1 MNVFLPNRRLT
12 LAEQYHGLRA
22 RFPNSH
28 CYLTGNN
35 KKLVWEGKLSPGP
48 YSRSYLVRIEY
59 APPETPDCYVISPNL
74 KELAKSKRI
83 PHTYATDSESNKTQL
98 CLFCQNRGIQKSMLN
113 GVLSSSYPT
122 PSSRGHHYGCFILNS
137 GYFPENG
144 KVAGRIRMKMM
155 QVSTMKINLL
165 YTCIIQSPIIGG

>member
-22 RFPNSH
+22 RFPNSR

-48 YSRSYLVRIEY
+48 YSRRILSGLNTLLQKLPI
-59 APPETPDCYVISPNL
+59 AMLFPQILKNWPSARGFPTHTRLTQNQIKHNYVF
-74 KELAKSKRI
+74 
-83 PHTYATDSESNKTQL
+83 
-98 CLFCQNRGIQKSMLN
+98 FCQNRGIQKSMLN

-137 GYFPENG
+137 GYFRKWEGGGAHPNEDD
-144 KVAGRIRMKMM
+144 AGI
-155 QVSTMKINLL
+155 
-165 YTCIIQSPIIGG
+165 YYED

>member
-98 CLFCQNRGIQKSMLN
+98 CLFLPKQRHPEKHAEWRPQLQ
-113 GVLSSSYPT
+113 LS
-122 PSSRGHHYGCFILNS
+122 
-137 GYFPENG
+137 
-144 KVAGRIRMKMM
+144 
-155 QVSTMKINLL
+155 
-165 YTCIIQSPIIGG
+165 

>member
-22 RFPNSH
+22 RFPNSR

-74 KELAKSKRI
+74 K
-83 PHTYATDSESNKTQL
+83 
-98 CLFCQNRGIQKSMLN
+98 
-113 GVLSSSYPT
+113 
-122 PSSRGHHYGCFILNS
+122 
-137 GYFPENG
+137 
-144 KVAGRIRMKMM
+144 
-155 QVSTMKINLL
+155 
-165 YTCIIQSPIIGG
+165 